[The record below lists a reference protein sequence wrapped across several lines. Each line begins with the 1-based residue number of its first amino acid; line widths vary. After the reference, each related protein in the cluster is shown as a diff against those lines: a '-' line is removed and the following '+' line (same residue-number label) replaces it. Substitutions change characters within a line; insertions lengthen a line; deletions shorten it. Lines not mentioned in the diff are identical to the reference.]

1 MRILLDT
8 CILSELRR
16 PNCDEMLRK
25 YILNIPDENLFV
37 SVISIAE
44 IIKGVSLLND
54 SKKKQ
59 ELQSWVYS
67 LERFYE
73 DRIKNIDYETAQ
85 IWGEMTATAQKRGVV
100 IPAIDGLIA
109 SSARR
114 HGLHMMTRNISDF
127 EHTGVM
133 LVQPWDM

>member
-16 PNCDEMLRK
+16 PDCDEKLRK

-54 SKKKQ
+54 GKKNRSFRAGCIHLK
-59 ELQSWVYS
+59 
-67 LERFYE
+67 
-73 DRIKNIDYETAQ
+73 
-85 IWGEMTATAQKRGVV
+85 
-100 IPAIDGLIA
+100 
-109 SSARR
+109 
-114 HGLHMMTRNISDF
+114 DF
-127 EHTGVM
+127 MKIE
-133 LVQPWDM
+133 

>member
-16 PNCDEMLRK
+16 PDCDEKLRK

-114 HGLHMMTRNISDF
+114 HGLHMMTRNIPDF